1 MFLPIVKF
9 FLFMFTEEILLNKVY
24 SQIILSNL
32 YLKLIF
38 FSLQNISSRILYLNL
53 IRRAKQSS
61 VKN

>member
-38 FSLQNISSRILYLNL
+38 FHCKTLVPEYFT
-53 IRRAKQSS
+53 
-61 VKN
+61 